1 MVVYCWQ
8 ISYTCDNSVYGSS
21 IVEEPSSPSS
31 GGSIVEEPSFPEEPQ
46 QPEPP
51 GGGNSGSGSTNQP
64 SAPSTGTPS
73 SGNSGGGSS
82 GSSSTSGSVSSGSGA
97 AGSGTAASSGGAS
110 AASQSSADTRLSQL
124 QINCGTLVPEFSPDQ
139 YEYTVYVEYNGE
151 AIDCG
156 TTATAAEPSVSVRA
170 EGPSE
175 ITGEDAQKTV
185 IAEADDGGYSEYVI
199 NIHVVKDNEI
209 LEGNALYVISQPR
222 DVGSLPGDF
231 REDETEFASE
241 AVKVARSSDENIC
254 LLYYVNTADEND
266 ALWYILNEETGTV
279 YPAEIVEYD
288 GRQYLSLSSAN
299 DLLYGEHDG
308 VIGYFIIDPDT
319 GEILLSL
326 NGGGEQENAS
336 ASSVNRW
343 IIIGTATVIALL
355 ALCCALICSRF
366 YLRAKDSEKQEK
378 KYFRPYLSPD
388 AEYMAEKDSTKEQ
401 ADHT

>member
-1 MVVYCWQ
+1 MKDFKKILMFFLIIMVICCWQ
-8 ISYTCDNSVYGSS
+8 EPYANDHAVYG
-21 IVEEPSSPSS
+21 SS

-46 QPEPP
+46 QPQTPDSE
-51 GGGNSGSGSTNQP
+51 NSGSGSTSQ
-64 SAPSTGTPS
+64 SSVPSTGTPPA
-73 SGNSGGGSS
+73 GNAGGGSS
-82 GSSSTSGSVSSGSGA
+82 GSGSSVSSGGNSVA
-97 AGSGTAASSGGAS
+97 P
-110 AASQSSADTRLSQL
+110 QSTVDTRLSAL
-124 QINCGTLVPEFSPDQ
+124 QINCGQLVPDFSPDQ

-151 AIDCG
+151 AINCG
-156 TTATAAEPSVSVRA
+156 TTAIAVDPSVNVRA

-175 ITGEDAQKTV
+175 ITGEDARKTV

-241 AVKVARSSDENIC
+241 AVKVARSSDGNIC

-279 YPAEIVEYD
+279 YPAAIVEYD
-288 GRQYLSLSSAN
+288 GQQYLSLSPSN
-299 DLLYGEHDG
+299 DLFYGEYDG
-308 VIGYFIIDPDT
+308 SIGYFIIDSDT

-326 NGGGEQENAS
+326 GGNTVPENVS
-336 ASSVNRW
+336 ASSANRW
-343 IIIGTATVIALL
+343 IIIGAVAVIVLLTV
-355 ALCCALICSRF
+355 CCAVMCRRF
-366 YLRAKDSEKQEK
+366 YLRAKASEKQEK

-388 AEYMAEKDSTKEQ
+388 AEYMAEKDGVKRQ
-401 ADHT
+401 ADHK